1 MDILEEVIKN
11 WGKSIVTDE
20 GLISDLV
27 EAIRS
32 WIKEVRPKEVEGKG
46 DWDFD
51 QNKANIY
58 NRALE
63 AYSKALGVEE

>member
-32 WIKEVRPKEVEGKG
+32 WIKEVRPAIKDTFRDDFKECIG
-46 DWDFD
+46 
-51 QNKANIY
+51 Y
-58 NRALE
+58 NNGVD